1 MLRLKNDSPLTRFLR
16 TPRGILGLAI
26 GALIF
31 AGGLISY
38 LESENLGIFLVVIGL
53 AVAVPVLFEGTYT
66 VRRSLAAV
74 RQNTQKTTEQ
84 TRAIS
89 NIAKSADSIDKSV
102 RLNETDVAKLVSV
115 GNHTKHVANA
125 EAFPHLEQIRDW
137 VGMTRHVQSRNISVA
152 AASGIFESISH
163 HLPATVVHIGS
174 GISTAWVANC
184 LTHLQPRPSLTAGL
198 VESDQEI
205 AAFRA
210 VLGTAQEDVS
220 ASCHLLP
227 ASPVPAASLAGVT
240 AHSADMVVID
250 FGGIASGTALTDNI
264 PALYF
269 NWLRPKTPVVIVD
282 SSAIDVRP
290 AVQAFLEAHPRLYVR
305 NMSKSYNRAEL
316 IGT

>member
-1 MLRLKNDSPLTRFLR
+1 MLRLKNNSPLSRFLR
-16 TPRGILGLAI
+16 TPRGILGLTI

-38 LESENLGIFLVVIGL
+38 LESRNLGIFLVVIGL
-53 AVAVPVLFEGTYT
+53 AAAVPVLFEGTYT

-89 NIAKSADSIDKSV
+89 NIARSADSIDKSV

-115 GNHTKHVANA
+115 GNHAKHVTNT
-125 EAFPHLEQIRDW
+125 ESFSHLEQIRDW
-137 VGMTRHVQSRNISVA
+137 VGMTRHIQSRNISIA

-198 VESDQEI
+198 VGSDQEI

-210 VLGTAQEDVS
+210 VVGAAQEAN
-220 ASCHLLP
+220 ASCDLLP
-227 ASPVPAASLAGVT
+227 ASPVPAASLSGVT

-250 FGGIASGTALTDNI
+250 FGAIASGTVLTDNI

-290 AVQAFLEAHPRLYVR
+290 AVQAFLEAHPGLYVK